1 MNEHESIEQIHL
13 QRWWNVHEEFCV
25 AKHSEMKRSEIE
37 RESFD
42 VAYKRVCWY

>member
-13 QRWWNVHEEFCV
+13 QRGWNVHEEFCV

-42 VAYKRVCWY
+42 VAYE

>member
-1 MNEHESIEQIHL
+1 MDESESIVQIYL
-13 QRWWNVHEEFCV
+13 QECFELQTKFCV

-42 VAYKRVCWY
+42 VAYE